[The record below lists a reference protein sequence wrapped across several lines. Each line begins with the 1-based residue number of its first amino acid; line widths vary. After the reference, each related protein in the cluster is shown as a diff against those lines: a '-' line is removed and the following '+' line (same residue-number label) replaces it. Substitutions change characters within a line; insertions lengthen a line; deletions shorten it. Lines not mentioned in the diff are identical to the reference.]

1 MILTRRTLKHFY
13 LLMEKIKLK
22 QIAVFGA
29 GGFGKEVSCVINKIN
44 EIKPTWEFI
53 GFFDDGLEP
62 DSQVSH
68 FGKILGNTK
77 DLNLWKDDLS
87 IVFAIGNPY
96 IIQKIINRLNNKLLY
111 FPNLIHPDV
120 FFADNVSLKIGKG
133 NVIVRG
139 CSFSVDV
146 VVGDFNQFNSLSAL
160 AHDVNVGSYNVFMP
174 LTRVSGEVKI
184 GDFNTFGIGTI
195 ILQGIKI
202 GNRVKVAPSSVVM
215 RKTKDDCLY
224 MGNPAKKTIL

>member
-1 MILTRRTLKHFY
+1 
-13 LLMEKIKLK
+13 MEITKLK
-22 QIAVFGA
+22 QIAIFGA
-29 GGFGKEVSCVINKIN
+29 GGFGKEVACVINKIN

-53 GFFDDGLEP
+53 GFFDDVLEP

-87 IVFAIGNPY
+87 IVFAIGSPF
-96 IIQKIINRLNNKLLY
+96 IIEKIVKGLANKLLV

-120 FFADNVSLKIGKG
+120 FFADKMSLKMGKG

-146 VVGDFNQFNSLSAL
+146 EIGNFNQFNSLSAL

-184 GDFNTFGIGTI
+184 GDFNAFGIGTI

-202 GNRVKVAPSSVVM
+202 GNRVKVAPSSVIM

-224 MGNPAKKTIL
+224 MGNPAKRTIL